1 MVHYLKIK
9 NWKLKINM
17 LQPSEEIKSRLDIVD
32 IIRDYIPLKAAGI
45 NFRARCPF
53 HNEKTP
59 SFMISPEK
67 QIWHCF
73 GCGKGGDMLAFV
85 MEIEG
90 VDFAGALRILAPIA
104 GIALTKQDP
113 KLTSEKN
120 RILDILDLSRRYYHK
135 VLLDSRVAA
144 NGLAYLQKRGLS
156 DDTIEEW
163 QIGYSPEDWDMTYK
177 FLRSK
182 GYNDKEIFL
191 AGMSVKSQNRASYY
205 DRFRGRIMFPI
216 KDANGATVAFT
227 ARVSP
232 EKEATEKMGKYINS
246 PQTLVY
252 DKSKILF
259 GLDKAKQAIK
269 RHDAVIMV
277 EGQMDVI
284 TAHQSGWQN
293 VVASSGTALTTEQ
306 INLIKRLTSNIYL
319 AFDMDQAGE
328 LAADRGIR
336 EAMAGEMGIKII
348 ELPESKDPDECIK
361 NNLPAWQK
369 AVADAKP
376 MMQYYF
382 DKTLSKFDVK
392 KVEGKQKIAK
402 ILLNQIIKLGS
413 KVEQDYWLKQL
424 ANKLDVSENILRET
438 LVASLKKTTKNYDAP
453 SSENKPQIKRI
464 SREEKLSELL
474 VAILLRFG
482 SLIEYTQNHIDSQA
496 LVGEDNVSLYKNLLF
511 YYNNVINNE
520 NEVDSLSKKQTE
532 LINYQN
538 FREWLSAQV
547 GQEYFTVAQKPNDLP
562 LVLDKIAI
570 LGDEEL
576 YDIDFTAAKD
586 QLIKIVLVLKKNFL
600 NQRMKEAAKM
610 IEQAEKEK
618 NNVDT
623 QALMEEFKF
632 LSEELKE
639 LNSNFL

>member
-1 MVHYLKIK
+1 MIDHSTIEKIFDAAQITEVVQEFVTLKKRGVNYLG
-9 NWKLKINM
+9 L
-17 LQPSEEIKSRLDIVD
+17 
-32 IIRDYIPLKAAGI
+32 
-45 NFRARCPF
+45 CPF

-73 GCGKGGDMLAFV
+73 GCGKGGDILAFV

-90 VDFAGALRILAPIA
+90 VDFAGALRILAAKA
-104 GIALTKQDP
+104 GVTLTKQDP

-120 RILDILDLSRRYYHK
+120 RVLDILDLSRRYYHK
-135 VLLDSRVAA
+135 VLLESKAAA
-144 NGLAYLQKRGLS
+144 NGLMYLKKRGLS
-156 DDTIEEW
+156 DDTIDEW
-163 QIGYSPEDWDMTYK
+163 QIGYSPEEWDMTYK

-182 GYNDKEIFL
+182 GYSDKEIFL
-191 AGMSVKSQNRASYY
+191 AGMSVKSQNRAGYY

-216 KDANGATVAFT
+216 NDANGATVAFT

-232 EKEATEKMGKYINS
+232 EREATEKMGKYINS

-259 GLDKAKQAIK
+259 GLDKSKQAIK
-269 RHDAVIMV
+269 KHEAVIMV

-284 TAHQSGWQN
+284 TAHQNGWCN

-306 INLIKRLTSNIYL
+306 INLIKRLTNNIYL

-336 EAMAGEMGIKII
+336 EAMAGEMNIKII
-348 ELPESKDPDECIK
+348 EMPEGKDPDECIK

-369 AVADAKP
+369 AVADAKL

-382 DKTLSKFDVK
+382 DKTLAKFDAK

-402 ILLNQIIKLGS
+402 ILLGNIVKLGS

-424 ANKLDVSENILRET
+424 ASKLDVSENVLRET
-438 LVASLKKTTKNYDAP
+438 ISSFVKKTAKDYGASELGTKT
-453 SSENKPQIKRI
+453 SVKRT
-464 SREEKLSELL
+464 SREEKLSGLL
-474 VAILLRFG
+474 LAILLKFNP
-482 SLIEYTQNHIDSQA
+482 LIEYAQNHIDDQS
-496 LVGEDNVSLYKNLLF
+496 LVGEENRDLYKNLIF

-520 NEVDSLSKKQTE
+520 VNSLSEKQPE

-538 FREWLSAQV
+538 LREWLSSQV
-547 GQEYFTVAQKPNDLP
+547 GQEHFAVAQVSNLP
-562 LVLDKIAI
+562 LVLDRAAI
-570 LGDEEL
+570 LGDEEF
-576 YDIDFTAAKD
+576 YNVDFVSAKD
-586 QLIKIVLVLKKNFL
+586 QLIKIILTLKKNFL
-600 NQRMKEAAKM
+600 GQRMKEVTKL

-618 NNVDT
+618 NNDNT
-623 QALMEEFKF
+623 QALMQELKF
-632 LSEELKE
+632 LSDE
-639 LNSNFL
+639 LNELNNNFS

>member
-1 MVHYLKIK
+1 
-9 NWKLKINM
+9 M

-32 IIRDYIPLKAAGI
+32 IIRDYIPLKAAGV

-90 VDFAGALRILAPIA
+90 VDFAGALRILAPKA

>member
-1 MVHYLKIK
+1 
-9 NWKLKINM
+9 M

-32 IIRDYIPLKAAGI
+32 IIRDYIPLKAAGV

-90 VDFAGALRILAPIA
+90 VDFAGALRILAPKA
-104 GIALTKQDP
+104 GITLTKQDP

-135 VLLDSRVAA
+135 VLLESRAAA

-156 DDTIEEW
+156 EDTIEEW

-182 GYNDKEIFL
+182 GYTDKEIFL

-216 KDANGATVAFT
+216 KDANSSTVAFT

-284 TAHQSGWQN
+284 TAHQNGWQN

-348 ELPESKDPDECIK
+348 EMPEGKDPDECIK

-376 MMQYYF
+376 MMQYYL

-402 ILLNQIIKLGS
+402 ILLGQIIRLGS
-413 KVEQDYWLKQL
+413 KVEQDYWLKQV

-438 LVASLKKTTKNYDAP
+438 IVASVKKINRNYETP

-496 LVGEDNVSLYKNLLF
+496 LVGEDNVSLYKNLVF

-547 GQEYFTVAQKPNDLP
+547 GQEYFAIAQNPNSLP

-576 YDIDFTAAKD
+576 YDIDFAAAKD

-600 NQRMKEAAKM
+600 NQRMKEAAKL